1 MDFTAANFDSIEVN
15 GVALSANDYVAVGEV
30 IEIDLDTSKATGIV
44 ADYDGTTYVGDNDA
58 ESGEYKVTEKDV
70 TLKGAFQINLVGI
83 ASIETTSGIE
93 IADGN
98 FVTRDATIDIS
109 KAEDATGKAVT
120 YVLDTSDGS
129 VFDTSAASNV
139 SVGSANGDITLS
151 AATKVTV
158 TGSATVTMD
167 SGAEPIEVRTNPGD
181 VYVAVGTELVANKA
195 TKVSSADGAMNIT
208 PVNGVAEFTVGN
220 SDITVAG

>member
-1 MDFTAANFDSIEVN
+1 MLFRS
-15 GVALSANDYVAVGEV
+15 
-30 IEIDLDTSKATGIV
+30 
-44 ADYDGTTYVGDNDA
+44 
-58 ESGEYKVTEKDV
+58 
-70 TLKGAFQINLVGI
+70 INLVGI

-93 IADGN
+93 IADGD

-167 SGAEPIEVRTNPGD
+167 SGVAGAEPIEVRTNPGD